1 MPQQNTRSIGGLYRT
16 GQVVAAGSMLTVYT
30 AYDGNTNDVV
40 GLYVLEAQTDAQLIA
55 LPFISQFLAKR
66 QSIQSAHIIKLH
78 NWGIDGRRIYIATD
92 PPRGVTLQHALD
104 TEDIGISRALDL
116 CRQVAVALAVFHSAG
131 IAGLDLRPLL
141 ITVDTI
147 GITDR
152 VQIDDLGLRSLLK
165 SLNYVSDQRQDD
177 IGFLDPRYTPPEY
190 IQSGAIGP
198 WSDIYQ
204 LGILLFLLITG
215 RLPFTGRTVAETGI
229 LQATN
234 PVPLMSQYVHGLPK
248 ELQEFVEHCMEK
260 DPARR
265 FSSTTELITALENLQ
280 RSIQPVA
287 SGSTESAGIVPT
299 REMSSVDI
307 DTAMR
312 EAQGKKKEAQSLSL
326 LNIPTELGV
335 YAYLTYEKK
344 GREKKSVELQR
355 IPLLQKSVIVGRT
368 DPKRG
373 VSPDIDLSLFDP
385 DMTVSR
391 LHARISFEGSFF
403 YIEDLKSRNK
413 TRLGALTLT
422 SMKPELLQHEDILHF
437 GRVRLRFQIP
447 GMGPVASV
455 KKEEED
461 F

>member
-1 MPQQNTRSIGGLYRT
+1 MPQRDSRSIGGLYRT
-16 GQVVAAGSMLTVYT
+16 GQVVATGSMLTTYT
-30 AYDGNTNDVV
+30 AYDSNTNDVV
-40 GLYVLEAQTDAQLIA
+40 GLYVIEAPTKEQLAA
-55 LPFISQFLAKR
+55 LPSISQFLAQR
-66 QSIQSAHIIKLH
+66 RSIQSAHIIKLH
-78 NWGIDGRRIYIATD
+78 NWGIEGRRIYIATD
-92 PPRGVTLQHALD
+92 PPRGVTLQHVLN
-104 TEDIGISRALDL
+104 TENIGIPRALDL
-116 CRQVAVALAVFHSAG
+116 CKQLAVALSVFHSGG

-152 VQIDDLGLRSLLK
+152 VQIDDIGLRSLLK

-177 IGFLDPRYTPPEY
+177 IGFLDPRYAPPEY

-204 LGILLFLLITG
+204 VGILLFMLITG

-234 PVPLMSQYVHGLPK
+234 PVPLMSQYVHGLP
-248 ELQEFVEHCMEK
+248 EGLQETVEQCMEK

-265 FSSTTELITALENLQ
+265 FSRTTELITALEKLQ
-280 RSIQPVA
+280 HLIQPAA
-287 SGSTESAGIVPT
+287 SEPIEPAGIVPT
-299 REMSSVDI
+299 REMSSLDI
-307 DTAMR
+307 DASLR
-312 EAQGKKKEAQSLSL
+312 EAQGNEKHAQSLSL
-326 LNIPTELGV
+326 TNVPTELGV

-344 GREKKSVELQR
+344 GREKKSSELQR

-413 TRLGALTLT
+413 TRLGALVLAP
-422 SMKPELLQHEDILHF
+422 MKPELLQHEDAIHF

-447 GMGPVASV
+447 GMGSIALV
-455 KKEEED
+455 KKEEEKL
-461 F
+461 

>member
-1 MPQQNTRSIGGLYRT
+1 MPQRDGRSIGGLYRT
-16 GQVVAAGSMLTVYT
+16 GQVVATNSMLTAYT
-30 AYDGNTNDVV
+30 AYDSNTNDVV
-40 GLYVLEAQTDAQLIA
+40 GLYVIEAHTDEQLAA
-55 LPFISQFLAKR
+55 LPSISQFLTKR
-66 QSIQSAHIIKLH
+66 QSLQSTHIIKLY
-78 NWGIDGRRIYIATD
+78 NWGIESRHIYIATD
-92 PPRGVTLQHALD
+92 PPRGVTLQHVLN
-104 TEDIGISRALDL
+104 TENISISRALDL
-116 CRQVAVALAVFHSAG
+116 CKQLATTLTVFHTAG

-152 VQIDDLGLRSLLK
+152 VQIDDIGLRSLLK
-165 SLNYVSDQRQDD
+165 SLNYTSDQRQDD
-177 IGFLDPRYTPPEY
+177 IGFLDPRYAPPEY
-190 IQSGAIGP
+190 IQSGSIGP

-204 LGILLFLLITG
+204 VGILLFMLLTG

-234 PVPLMSQYVHGLPK
+234 PVPLMSQYTHGLP
-248 ELQEFVEHCMEK
+248 EGLQKIVEQCMEK

-265 FSSTTELITALENLQ
+265 FSSTTELITALEKLQ
-280 RSIQPVA
+280 RQVQPAA
-287 SGSTESAGIVPT
+287 SGSIELAGVVPT
-299 REMSSVDI
+299 REMSSLDI
-307 DTAMR
+307 GAALR

-326 LNIPTELGV
+326 LKIPTEFGI

-344 GREKKSVELQR
+344 GREKKSEFQR
-355 IPLLQKSVIVGRT
+355 IPLMEKSVIVGRT

-413 TRLGALTLT
+413 TRLGALVLT
-422 SMKPELLQHEDILHF
+422 PMKPELLQHEDTVHF

-447 GMGPVASV
+447 GMGAVASV
-455 KKEEED
+455 KKVEEEL
-461 F
+461 

>member
-1 MPQQNTRSIGGLYRT
+1 MPQRDGRSIGGLYRT
-16 GQVVAAGSMLTVYT
+16 GQVVATNSMLTAYT
-30 AYDGNTNDVV
+30 AYDSNTNDVV
-40 GLYVLEAQTDAQLIA
+40 GLYVIEAHTNEQLAA
-55 LPFISQFLAKR
+55 LPSISQFLTKR
-66 QSIQSAHIIKLH
+66 QSIQSTHIIKLY
-78 NWGIDGRRIYIATD
+78 NWGIEGRRIYIATD
-92 PPRGVTLQHALD
+92 PPRGVTLQHVLN
-104 TEDIGISRALDL
+104 TENISISRALDL
-116 CRQVAVALAVFHSAG
+116 CKQLATALTVFHTAS

-147 GITDR
+147 GVTDR
-152 VQIDDLGLRSLLK
+152 VQIDDIGLRSLLK
-165 SLNYVSDQRQDD
+165 SLNYTSDQRQDD
-177 IGFLDPRYTPPEY
+177 IGFLDPRYAPPEY

-204 LGILLFLLITG
+204 VGILLFMLITG

-234 PVPLMSQYVHGLPK
+234 PVPLMSQYVHGLP
-248 ELQEFVEHCMEK
+248 EGLQKIVEQCMDK
-260 DPARR
+260 DPAKR
-265 FSSTTELITALENLQ
+265 FSNAIELITALEKLQ
-280 RSIQPVA
+280 RLIQSAA
-287 SGSTESAGIVPT
+287 SGSIELAGVVQT
-299 REMSSVDI
+299 REMSSLDI
-307 DTAMR
+307 DAALR

-326 LNIPTELGV
+326 LKIPTEFGI

-344 GREKKSVELQR
+344 GREKKSEFQR
-355 IPLLQKSVIVGRT
+355 IPLMQKSVIVGRT

-413 TRLGALTLT
+413 TRLGALVLT
-422 SMKPELLQHEDILHF
+422 PMKPELLQHEDTVHF

-447 GMGPVASV
+447 GMGSVALV